1 MGVATGEAE
10 EGHMII
16 VSNTGPLLH
25 LSEAHALH
33 LLRFAGNVLSH
44 FAHELTFYDMRKYF

>member
-1 MGVATGEAE
+1 MGIATSEAE
-10 EGHMII
+10 EDDMNI